1 MVAMINLQL
10 AWQGRKETLL
20 SLMIRDVR
28 LGRIAA
34 KGIVSRKIESI
45 EQRSRRWLKNKQIK
59 PQLIYDP
66 LAKKLLFSRKR
77 LRLQIDRT
85 LVKKVQRVDGQSLS
99 SQVGHSSGLGRAAT
113 QW

>member
-1 MVAMINLQL
+1 MINLQL

-77 LRLQIDRT
+77 RLRLQIDRT
-85 LVKKVQRVDGQSLS
+85 LVKKVQCVDGQSLS
-99 SQVGHSSGLGRAAT
+99 SLCAIITFGASLE
-113 QW
+113 